1 MKKLRTFAS
10 IYFRKKS
17 HFEEHD
23 TRSYLVFQPMCKY
36 FKKVASLSTGN
47 YIYFWKYKKL
57 SNENIT
63 APPTVASIPNQ
74 VILVIKQE

>member
-1 MKKLRTFAS
+1 MKKLQTFPS
-10 IYFRKKS
+10 IYFRDKS
-17 HFEEHD
+17 HFEEDD
-23 TRSYLVFQPMCKY
+23 TQSYLVFQPMYKY

-47 YIYFWKYKKL
+47 YIYFWKYIKL